1 MIEVLIIVGV
11 FAAIIGFFMYT
22 SKSGA
27 KMLAER
33 DARIAKAEKAKAIV
47 IGSHAAGIRGT
58 GNGGHYQGY
67 EFTLQ
72 VSNSY
77 KEAYRAKC
85 VWEVYP
91 MGAPKVQQGMEVNV
105 KIDAEDEQIIYPMDQ
120 GLAFSWNFQMMN
132 KKKNK
137 VSAENP
143 LIK

>member
-1 MIEVLIIVGV
+1 MIEVLIVIGV
-11 FAAIIGFFMYT
+11 FAAIIGFFIYA

-33 DARIAKAEKAKAIV
+33 DARIARAEKGKAV
-47 IGSHAAGIRGT
+47 IIGAHAAGIRGT
-58 GNGGHYQGY
+58 GSGGQYQGY
-67 EFTLQ
+67 EFTLE

-77 KEAYRAKC
+77 KEPYRAKC

-91 MGAPKVQQGMEVNV
+91 MGAPKVQEGMEVNV
-105 KIDAEDEQIIYPMDQ
+105 KIDAEDDQIIYPMDQ
-120 GLAFSWNFQMMN
+120 GLALSWNYLVMN

>member
-1 MIEVLIIVGV
+1 MIEVLIILGV
-11 FAAIIGFFMYT
+11 VAAIVIFFMYA

-33 DARIAKAEKAKAIV
+33 DARIARAENAKAV
-47 IGSHAAGIRGT
+47 IIGAHAAGVRGT
-58 GNGGHYQGY
+58 GSGGQYQGY
-67 EFTLQ
+67 EFTLE

-77 KEAYRAKC
+77 KEPYRAKC

-91 MGAPKVQQGMEVNV
+91 MGAPKVQQGMQVNV
-105 KIDAEDEQIIYPMDQ
+105 KIDAEDDQVIYPMDQ
-120 GLAFSWNFQMMN
+120 GLAFSWNFQMMH

-137 VSAENP
+137 VPKENS

>member
-11 FAAIIGFFMYT
+11 FAAIIGFFMYA

-33 DARIAKAEKAKAIV
+33 DARIAKAEKGKAII
-47 IGSHAAGIRGT
+47 IGSHASGIRGT
-58 GNGGHYQGY
+58 GNGGYYQGY
-67 EFTLQ
+67 EFTLE
-72 VSNSY
+72 VSNAF
-77 KEAYRAKC
+77 KEPYRAKC

-91 MGAPKVQQGMEVNV
+91 MGAPKVQQGMQVNV
-105 KIDAEDEQIIYPMDQ
+105 KIDAEDDQVIYPMDQ

-132 KKKNK
+132 KKTKK
-137 VSAENP
+137 DSTENT

>member
-11 FAAIIGFFMYT
+11 FAAIIVFFMYA

-33 DARIAKAEKAKAIV
+33 EARIARAEKGKAIV

-67 EFTLQ
+67 EMTLE
-72 VSNSY
+72 VSNAY
-77 KEAYRAKC
+77 KEPYRAKC

-91 MGAPKVQQGMEVNV
+91 MGAPKVQNGMEVNV
-105 KIDAEDEQIIYPMDQ
+105 KIDAEDDQIIYPMDN
-120 GLAFSWNFQMMN
+120 GLALSWNWQMMN
-132 KKKNK
+132 RKKK
-137 VSAENP
+137 
-143 LIK
+143 